1 MKETNKKG
9 EELIYN
15 PRINLSRE
23 KVPSKPKPSGEKMAN
38 EMREERWNEMSS
50 SSDVLFLNFSFLL
63 S

>member
-23 KVPSKPKPSGEKMAN
+23 KFPSRPKPSGEKMAN

-50 SSDVLFLNFSFLL
+50 SDVLFLNFSFLL